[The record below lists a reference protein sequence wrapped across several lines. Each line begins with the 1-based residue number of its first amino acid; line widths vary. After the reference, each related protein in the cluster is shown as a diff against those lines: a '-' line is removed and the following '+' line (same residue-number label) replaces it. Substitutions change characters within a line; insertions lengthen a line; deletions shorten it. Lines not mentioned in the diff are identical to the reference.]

1 MNERDLM
8 RRAISACGLDRQ
20 AICRAAR
27 REGAARLQK
36 GEPDMKKRK
45 LTVAA
50 AVVLA
55 AACLGG
61 GVYAAGVLL
70 SAPQAAEAMGESDVA
85 ALFEGDEAVAVNQ
98 TQSDA
103 GYDVTLLGL
112 VTGEHLTENWNSSWG
127 DDGPENGTTYAV
139 VAVRKS
145 DGTPMPEVTD
155 AADDFYPSETFAQ
168 PVLAIPELDPMAYTL
183 HVEAICMTADG
194 VRYLLVACDNVEIF
208 ADRDVVLCV
217 STGGS
222 GFSNFA
228 FYYDEATGAIT
239 AEPDYA
245 GVNLVF
251 DLPLDA
257 AKADPTAAQ
266 AFLDEWQ
273 AKPSSGVSWQDRADT
288 SALHSLMEKYPEAVR
303 AIGTQTNVETA
314 PYRQEAPE
322 GYWDIGPGWYFG
334 DPDDQVYGSY
344 GVGEDL
350 GAQSGPAVGETWL
363 SSMNTD
369 SNAQERW
376 VYLMTRN
383 EDDSMTA
390 ERWDLPYDAQELYRQ
405 LNAWIAE
412 NA

>member
-1 MNERDLM
+1 MSISLDNEE
-8 RRAISACGLDRQ
+8 Q
-20 AICRAAR
+20 
-27 REGAARLQK
+27 
-36 GEPDMKKRK
+36 
-45 LTVAA
+45 V
-50 AVVLA
+50 
-55 AACLGG
+55 
-61 GVYAAGVLL
+61 
-70 SAPQAAEAMGESDVA
+70 
-85 ALFEGDEAVAVNQ
+85 
-98 TQSDA
+98 
-103 GYDVTLLGL
+103 
-112 VTGEHLTENWNSSWG
+112 
-127 DDGPENGTTYAV
+127 
-139 VAVRKS
+139 
-145 DGTPMPEVTD
+145 
-155 AADDFYPSETFAQ
+155 ET
-168 PVLAIPELDPMAYTL
+168 
-183 HVEAICMTADG
+183 ICMTADG

-228 FYYDEATGAIT
+228 FHYDEATGAIT

-266 AFLDEWQ
+266 AFLGEWQ

-303 AIGTQTNVETA
+303 AIGKQTNVETA

-322 GYWDIGPGWYFG
+322 GYRDIGPGWYFG

-344 GVGEDL
+344 SVGGDL

>member
-1 MNERDLM
+1 MTEKDLM
-8 RRAISACGLDRQ
+8 EKALSAYGLDRQ
-20 AICRAAR
+20 AICRAAQCA
-27 REGAARLQK
+27 GAARLPK

-45 LTVAA
+45 LPVAI

-70 SAPQAAEAMGESDVA
+70 NAPQAAEAMGESDVA
-85 ALFEGDEAVAVNQ
+85 ALFEGDEAVAVNE

-103 GYDVTLLGL
+103 
-112 VTGEHLTENWNSSWG
+112 
-127 DDGPENGTTYAV
+127 TTYAV

-183 HVEAICMTADG
+183 HVETICMTADG

-228 FYYDEATGAIT
+228 FHYDEATGAIT

-266 AFLDEWQ
+266 AFLGEWQ

-322 GYWDIGPGWYFG
+322 GYRDIGPGWYFG

-344 GVGEDL
+344 SVGGDL

>member
-70 SAPQAAEAMGESDVA
+70 NAPQAAEAMGESDVA

-112 VTGEHLTENWNSSWG
+112 ATGEHLTDTWSSGWT
-127 DDGPENGTTYAV
+127 DGEPENGTTYAV

-183 HVEAICMTADG
+183 HVEGIYMTADG

-228 FYYDEATGAIT
+228 FHYDEATGAI
-239 AEPDYA
+239 AAKPDYA

-257 AKADPTAAQ
+257 AKADPAAAQ

-344 GVGEDL
+344 GVGGDL